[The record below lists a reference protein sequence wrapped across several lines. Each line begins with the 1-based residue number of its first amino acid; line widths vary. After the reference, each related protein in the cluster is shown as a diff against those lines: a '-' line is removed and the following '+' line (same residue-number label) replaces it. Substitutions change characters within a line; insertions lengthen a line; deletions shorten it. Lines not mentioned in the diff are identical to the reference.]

1 MGDKFQLIHDVSPG
15 TTGWTVKVVVA
26 EKFSPKVAQR
36 SPTKY
41 QNLTLMDS
49 EGSTV
54 QATLYGQNITAFQ
67 DELLLGKTYLIS
79 NALVKET
86 NAEYKAKSGE
96 IQWTISGRTRIRRVE
111 ENNSNLLIST
121 YSFTDFEDLP
131 KYMDS
136 NVDISVIGMIIDIK
150 PRRIIQTR
158 FGKECQVQDLVLVNK
173 RFDTVLL
180 TMWETFV
187 DNECKYICQN
197 LRKKLILIGKHLK
210 VTSFNGLS
218 ISTKADSSFFIDGEF
233 ELVEEFKS
241 WGHTNSKII
250 DNMISE
256 KHYLTSTPSK
266 LSSKLSVP
274 TAEKDFTEIKNI
286 QGLKTAKQFFWIKG
300 KASVKVLNQ
309 TYWYMSCNNCNK
321 ISSENYGDIYPCVFC
336 KCTDAKAIP
345 RAKVYMQLTDPTG
358 YINATAIGNPA
369 EYFLQSNAEILMNQT
384 LIPTAASMRLSMD
397 EDEIFYV
404 KAMTQELSTDC
415 KFEILFIVNPSQIA
429 GDKNTGKAPVEHIGE
444 PIKFLEPTT
453 KRSLFHSDT
462 DDAQSS
468 KKNVTS
474 QRLRSRKK
482 INEF

>member
-15 TTGWTVKVVVA
+15 TAGWTVKVVVA
-26 EKFSPKVAQR
+26 EKFSPRVAQR

-41 QNLTLMDS
+41 QNLILMDS

-67 DELLLGKTYLIS
+67 DELILGKTYLIS

-111 ENNSNLLIST
+111 ENNNNLLIST

-136 NVDISVIGMIIDIK
+136 NDNSNTLWERMSS
-150 PRRIIQTR
+150 TR
-158 FGKECQVQDLVLVNK
+158 FGAHKQKPV
-173 RFDTVLL
+173 
-180 TMWETFV
+180 
-187 DNECKYICQN
+187 
-197 LRKKLILIGKHLK
+197 LIGKHLK

-241 WGHTNSKII
+241 WTHTNSEII

-266 LSSKLSVP
+266 LFSKLSVP
-274 TAEKDFTEIKNI
+274 TDEKDFTEIKSI
-286 QGLKTAKQFFWIKG
+286 QGLKT
-300 KASVKVLNQ
+300 V
-309 TYWYMSCNNCNK
+309 
-321 ISSENYGDIYPCVFC
+321 
-336 KCTDAKAIP
+336 
-345 RAKVYMQLTDPTG
+345 
-358 YINATAIGNPA
+358 
-369 EYFLQSNAEILMNQT
+369 
-384 LIPTAASMRLSMD
+384 IPTAASMRLSMD

-404 KAMTQELSTDC
+404 KAITQESSPDC

-429 GDKNTGKAPVEHIGE
+429 GDKNKGKAPVEHIGE
-444 PIKFLEPTT
+444 PIKLLEPTT
-453 KRSLFHSDT
+453 KRSLF
-462 DDAQSS
+462 
-468 KKNVTS
+468 
-474 QRLRSRKK
+474 RYG
-482 INEF
+482 

>member
-15 TTGWTVKVVVA
+15 TAGWTVKVVVA
-26 EKFSPKVAQR
+26 EKFSPRVAQR

-41 QNLTLMDS
+41 QNLILMDS

-67 DELLLGKTYLIS
+67 DELILGKTYLIS

-158 FGKECQVQDLVLVNK
+158 FGKECQVQDLVLINK
-173 RFDTVLL
+173 MFDTVLL
-180 TMWETFV
+180 TMWEAFV
-187 DNECKYICQN
+187 DNECK
-197 LRKKLILIGKHLK
+197 
-210 VTSFNGLS
+210 
-218 ISTKADSSFFIDGEF
+218 
-233 ELVEEFKS
+233 
-241 WGHTNSKII
+241 GHTNSEII

-266 LSSKLSVP
+266 LFSKLSVP
-274 TAEKDFTEIKNI
+274 TDEKDFTEIKSI
-286 QGLKTAKQFFWIKG
+286 QGLKTVKQFFWIKG
-300 KASVKVLNQ
+300 RASVKVLNQ

-358 YINATAIGNPA
+358 YNNATAIGNPA

-404 KAMTQELSTDC
+404 KAITQELSPDC

-429 GDKNTGKAPVEHIGE
+429 GDKNKGKAPVEHIGE

-474 QRLRSRKK
+474 QQLRLRKK

>member
-26 EKFSPKVAQR
+26 EKFSPRVAQR

-121 YSFTDFEDLP
+121 YNFTDFEDLP

-136 NVDISVIGMIIDIK
+136 NVDIS
-150 PRRIIQTR
+150 
-158 FGKECQVQDLVLVNK
+158 
-173 RFDTVLL
+173 
-180 TMWETFV
+180 
-187 DNECKYICQN
+187 
-197 LRKKLILIGKHLK
+197 
-210 VTSFNGLS
+210 LS

-241 WGHTNSKII
+241 WGHTNSEII

-286 QGLKTAKQFFWIKG
+286 QGLKTA
-300 KASVKVLNQ
+300 
-309 TYWYMSCNNCNK
+309 
-321 ISSENYGDIYPCVFC
+321 
-336 KCTDAKAIP
+336 
-345 RAKVYMQLTDPTG
+345 
-358 YINATAIGNPA
+358 
-369 EYFLQSNAEILMNQT
+369 
-384 LIPTAASMRLSMD
+384 IPTAASMRLSMD

-404 KAMTQELSTDC
+404 KAITQELSTDC

-468 KKNVTS
+468 KKKCDKSTIEIT
-474 QRLRSRKK
+474 KK
-482 INEF
+482 NQ

>member
-15 TTGWTVKVVVA
+15 TAGWTVKVVVA
-26 EKFSPKVAQR
+26 EKFSPRVAQR

-41 QNLTLMDS
+41 QNLILMDS

-54 QATLYGQNITAFQ
+54 QATLYGQNITTFQ
-67 DELLLGKTYLIS
+67 DELILGKTYLIS

-96 IQWTISGRTRIRRVE
+96 MQWTISGRTRIRRVE

-136 NVDISVIGMIIDIK
+136 NVDISVIGIIIDIK

-158 FGKECQVQDLVLVNK
+158 FGKECQVQDLVLIDK

-180 TMWETFV
+180 TMWEAFV

-197 LRKKLILIGKHLK
+197 LKKK
-210 VTSFNGLS
+210 TCLS

-241 WGHTNSKII
+241 WTHTNSEII

-266 LSSKLSVP
+266 LFSKLSVP
-274 TAEKDFTEIKNI
+274 TDEKDFTEIKSI
-286 QGLKTAKQFFWIKG
+286 QGLKTVKQFFWIKG
-300 KASVKVLNQ
+300 RAYVKVLNQ

-384 LIPTAASMRLSMD
+384 LIPTAESMRLSMD

-404 KAMTQELSTDC
+404 KAIVQESSPDC

-429 GDKNTGKAPVEHIGE
+429 GDKNKGKAPVEHIGE

-468 KKNVTS
+468 KKKCDK
-474 QRLRSRKK
+474 SRIEITKK
-482 INEF
+482 NQ

>member
-1 MGDKFQLIHDVSPG
+1 MGDKFQLIHDVSPR

-26 EKFSPKVAQR
+26 EKFSPRVAQR

-136 NVDISVIGMIIDIK
+136 NVDIS
-150 PRRIIQTR
+150 
-158 FGKECQVQDLVLVNK
+158 
-173 RFDTVLL
+173 
-180 TMWETFV
+180 
-187 DNECKYICQN
+187 
-197 LRKKLILIGKHLK
+197 
-210 VTSFNGLS
+210 LS

-241 WGHTNSKII
+241 WGHTNSEII

-286 QGLKTAKQFFWIKG
+286 QGLKTA
-300 KASVKVLNQ
+300 
-309 TYWYMSCNNCNK
+309 
-321 ISSENYGDIYPCVFC
+321 
-336 KCTDAKAIP
+336 
-345 RAKVYMQLTDPTG
+345 
-358 YINATAIGNPA
+358 
-369 EYFLQSNAEILMNQT
+369 
-384 LIPTAASMRLSMD
+384 IPTAASMRLSMD

-404 KAMTQELSTDC
+404 KAITQELSTDC

-429 GDKNTGKAPVEHIGE
+429 GDKNKGKAPVEHIGE

-468 KKNVTS
+468 KKKCDKSTIEIT
-474 QRLRSRKK
+474 KK
-482 INEF
+482 NQ

>member
-26 EKFSPKVAQR
+26 EKFSPRVAQR

-136 NVDISVIGMIIDIK
+136 NVDISK
-150 PRRIIQTR
+150 
-158 FGKECQVQDLVLVNK
+158 
-173 RFDTVLL
+173 FDTVLL

-241 WGHTNSKII
+241 WGHTNSEII

-286 QGLKTAKQFFWIKG
+286 QGLKTVKQFFWIKG

-404 KAMTQELSTDC
+404 KAITQELSTDC

-429 GDKNTGKAPVEHIGE
+429 GDKNKGKAPVEHIGE

-468 KKNVTS
+468 KKKCDKSTIEIT
-474 QRLRSRKK
+474 KK
-482 INEF
+482 NQ

>member
-26 EKFSPKVAQR
+26 EKFSPRVAQR

-41 QNLTLMDS
+41 QNITLMDS

-136 NVDISVIGMIIDIK
+136 NVDISK
-150 PRRIIQTR
+150 
-158 FGKECQVQDLVLVNK
+158 
-173 RFDTVLL
+173 FDTVLL

-241 WGHTNSKII
+241 WGHTNSEII

-256 KHYLTSTPSK
+256 KHYLTSTTSK

-286 QGLKTAKQFFWIKG
+286 QGLKTVKQFFWIKG

-369 EYFLQSNAEILMNQT
+369 EYFLQSNAEILMNET

-404 KAMTQELSTDC
+404 KAITQELSPDC

-429 GDKNTGKAPVEHIGE
+429 GDKNKGKAPVEHIGE

-468 KKNVTS
+468 KKKCDKSTIEIT
-474 QRLRSRKK
+474 KK
-482 INEF
+482 NQ

>member
-15 TTGWTVKVVVA
+15 TTGWTVNVVVA
-26 EKFSPKVAQR
+26 EKFSPRVAQR
-36 SPTKY
+36 SPTKEF
-41 QNLTLMDS
+41 DS
-49 EGSTV
+49 YGFRV

-180 TMWETFV
+180 TMWEAFV

-197 LRKKLILIGKHLK
+197 LRKKLVLIGKHLK

-241 WGHTNSKII
+241 WGHTNSEII

-274 TAEKDFTEIKNI
+274 TDEKDFTEIKNI
-286 QGLKTAKQFFWIKG
+286 QGLKT
-300 KASVKVLNQ
+300 V
-309 TYWYMSCNNCNK
+309 
-321 ISSENYGDIYPCVFC
+321 
-336 KCTDAKAIP
+336 
-345 RAKVYMQLTDPTG
+345 
-358 YINATAIGNPA
+358 
-369 EYFLQSNAEILMNQT
+369 
-384 LIPTAASMRLSMD
+384 IPTAASMRLSMD

-404 KAMTQELSTDC
+404 KAITQELSPDC
-415 KFEILFIVNPSQIA
+415 KFEILFIVDPSQIA
-429 GDKNTGKAPVEHIGE
+429 GDKNKGKAPVEHIGE

-468 KKNVTS
+468 KK
-474 QRLRSRKK
+474 KM
-482 INEF
+482 